1 MRMYPLFFIPIS
13 IYARS
18 FLTYRY
24 IYILL
29 FLTYRYIYILYIY
42 IYLVIYITS
51 YFVIHIH
58 DTYRDI
64 DIKLLRDRLHAINR
78 KNFESFCF
86 LKISYIM
93 TD

>member
-1 MRMYPLFFIPIS
+1 MQE
-13 IYARS
+13 A
-18 FLTYRY
+18 FLHIDIY
-24 IYILL
+24 IYYY
-29 FLTYRYIYILYIY
+29 FLHIDIYIYYIYIY

-93 TD
+93 TDWFTRIIYNSR